1 MKFTINL
8 SEKEAKLVCTWIR
21 RSIWEDYEKRIE
33 ECGYNT
39 EENRNRIYD
48 TIGAFSSIR
57 DKITEQIMKK

>member
-39 EENRNRIYD
+39 EENRERIYD
-48 TIGAFSSIR
+48 TIGAFASIK
-57 DKITEQIMKK
+57 DELTEQIMKK